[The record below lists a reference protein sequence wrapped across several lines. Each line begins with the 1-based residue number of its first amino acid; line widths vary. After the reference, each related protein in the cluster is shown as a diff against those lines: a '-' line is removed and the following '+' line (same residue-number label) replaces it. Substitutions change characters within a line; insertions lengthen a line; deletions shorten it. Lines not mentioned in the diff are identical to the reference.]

1 MADISKITLPSGTT
15 YDFKDATA
23 RSQIEAMSSSK
34 IYIGESQTPISD
46 GAAIAQISVLYE
58 KETSTVTPV
67 AGQFVTYG
75 AAEYVV
81 GQDNVWHKFGDTS
94 DHGKLAY
101 KDSATGSVTANGTVS
116 RPSFQGEA
124 GSVSVSGTPKGSV
137 SIATGTGTA
146 NYTPSGSV
154 SVTPTVTVNTTTVNS
169 ITGVGTLP
177 SLTTSVSDETLTIS
191 WNAGTLPTK
200 GADTSVATGIKSA
213 TATGSFSGT
222 GVQLTGSFTGEATT
236 STGSFTPKGTV
247 SQPTFTGKAVT
258 ITVE

>member
-15 YDFKDATA
+15 YDFKDAAA

-46 GAAIAQISVLYE
+46 GATIAQISVLYE

-116 RPSFQGEA
+116 QPSFQGEA

-154 SVTPTVTVNTTTVNS
+154 SVIPTVTMNTTTVNS

-177 SLTTSVSDETLTIS
+177 SLTTSVSDETLAIS

-247 SQPTFTGKAVT
+247 SQPAFTGKAVT